1 LLHHV
6 HQYLQNGLY
15 SGLREQAN
23 VHICYTT
30 TRILLHQRTH
40 FATPLLGWFW
50 LVVGFFAFGDLGHFP
65 VDADWVLLVG
75 TPLRHAN
82 IIIRE

>member
-1 LLHHV
+1 LLHH
-6 HQYLQNGLY
+6 H
-15 SGLREQAN
+15 
-23 VHICYTT
+23 
-30 TRILLHQRTH
+30 TH
-40 FATPLLGWFW
+40 FATPTYYFATSLLGWFW
-50 LVVGFFAFGDLGHFP
+50 LVVGFLAFGDLGQFP